1 MALSRW
7 VHAYLVP
14 GAVLV
19 SVVMGGGYGT
29 GREIIEFFTGY
40 GQLGGLMGIGVAT
53 VLFALVLV
61 CTFEFARVFKVYDYR
76 AFFKAL
82 IGRFWIAFEILYALL
97 FLLVLGVVSSAA
109 GNILEQEFGIPVM
122 WGLASMLVMV
132 AVLVLFGRDIIETVL
147 TFWCLGM
154 YAVFIVYFLQVWQGS
169 DTDLFA
175 SLLNGAVEPGW
186 LTGGLLYPM
195 YNLAIAPVLLFS
207 VRGLESRTHSVGAGL
222 VAAAMVTAP
231 ALLFHISYSAGLP
244 GVQEQPVPNYWM
256 IDQFGS
262 PLLMIAFIIALF
274 GTLVETG
281 VGLIH
286 GLIERIESVVMPD
299 QDDGLAHLPRA
310 GIAVAALAIA
320 AALGSLGITTLIAKG
335 YSLLAV
341 GFAVVYVLPICTIG
355 VARLLRSAP

>member
-7 VHAYLVP
+7 VHAFLVP

-53 VLFALVLV
+53 VVFALVLV
-61 CTFEFARVFKVYDYR
+61 CTFEFARVYKVYDYR

-132 AVLVLFGRDIIETVL
+132 AVLVLFGRDIIEKVL
-147 TFWCLGM
+147 TVWCLGM
-154 YAVFIVYFLQVWQGS
+154 YVVFIAYFVQVWQAS
-169 DTDLFA
+169 ETNLMS
-175 SLLNGAVEPGW
+175 SLLNGSAETGW

-207 VRGLESRTHSVGAGL
+207 VRSLESRAESVGAGL
-222 VAAAMVTAP
+222 IAAVMVMAP
-231 ALLFHISYSAGLP
+231 ALLFHTSYSAGMP

-286 GLIERIESVVMPD
+286 GLIERIESVLVPG
-299 QDDGLAHLPRA
+299 QDDGLSHAPRA
-310 GIAVAALAIA
+310 VIAVAALSIA
-320 AALGSLGITTLIAKG
+320 AALGSLGIITLIARG
-335 YSLLAV
+335 YALLAI
-341 GFAVVYVLPICTIG
+341 GFAIVYVLPICTLG
-355 VARLLRSAP
+355 AARILLSRD